1 MQSQK
6 LVSILIPTYNGAEFL
21 LEALEAAN
29 AQTYSNCEI
38 IVSDD
43 NSKDSSLEIIESF
56 KKFSKFPVKIYSH
69 KASGIGEN
77 WNNCIRKANG
87 EYLKFLFQDDVL
99 KPECTEK
106 LVNRAEQDADIGM
119 VYCKRD
125 FLFNEEDHKEW
136 INLYGNLENHWKGF
150 KRPEEIMFGKKYLK
164 DPNLFKFPEN
174 KIGEP
179 TAVLIRSS
187 VFKKIGFFRTD
198 LFQLLDVEFWY
209 RIMKYYKVGFVNE
222 ELVYFRLH
230 ENQTTKKNILKEMND
245 YHEFY
250 HIFYHEYLEFLHP
263 IVQWKLIWKVTRL
276 RKLPRLFKMNAI

>member
-1 MQSQK
+1 MQQ

-21 LEALEAAN
+21 LEALHSVN
-29 AQTYSNCEI
+29 SQTYANCEI
-38 IVSDD
+38 ILSDD
-43 NSKDSSLEIIESF
+43 GSKDTSLEIIESF
-56 KKFSKFPVKIYSH
+56 KKVSKFPVKVYYH

-99 KPECTEK
+99 KPKCIEK
-106 LVNRAEQDADIGM
+106 LVHRAEQDADIGM

-125 FLFNEEDHKEW
+125 FLFNEEEHKEW

-150 KRPEEIMFGKKYLK
+150 KRPEEIMLGKKYLK

-187 VFKKIGFFRTD
+187 VFNKIGFFRKD

-230 ENQTTKKNILKEMND
+230 ENQATKKNILKGVND
-245 YHEFY
+245 YNEFY
-250 HIFYHEYLEFLHP
+250 HIFYHEYLKFLHP

-276 RKLPRLFKMNAI
+276 RKLQRLFKNAI